1 MEVESV
7 EVIWYQIVNLN
18 IIVLTDRLDRLPQPP
33 LHLHVGGDL
42 LGDAQTQVDLVVA
55 VRHQTEPV
63 PPVPGARARGG
74 GGRGVPDLEL
84 GRVRGAERHLHPDLE
99 GGSLADQSEVSSWSR
114 DLVSPG
120 HLVDVVADDP
130 GEVGVVGPL
139 QPRHHRGQTQ
149 VAGVP
154 QLLHQPGLGV
164 LPHVGHTADRSKLC
178 NNSGLNRILTRI
190 LRTIG

>member
-1 MEVESV
+1 MLEVESA
-7 EVIWYQIVNLN
+7 EVNRCQLVKRN
-18 IIVLTDRLDRLPQPP
+18 IKVLTDRLDRLPQPP

-42 LGDAQTQVDLVVA
+42 LGDAEAQVDLVVA

-74 GGRGVPDLEL
+74 GGRGVAGLEL

-114 DLVSPG
+114 DLVSPS

-164 LPHVGHTADRSKLC
+164 LPHVSHTADIRKLIDG
-178 NNSGLNRILTRI
+178 N
-190 LRTIG
+190 